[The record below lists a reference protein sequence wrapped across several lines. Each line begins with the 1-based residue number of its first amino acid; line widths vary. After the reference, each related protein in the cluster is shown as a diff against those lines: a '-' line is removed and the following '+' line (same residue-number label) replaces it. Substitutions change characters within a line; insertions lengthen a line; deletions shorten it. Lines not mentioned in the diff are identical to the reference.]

1 MNNKVIPKIFLL
13 ISIFF
18 SIYVFYRSEIIH
30 GGIKSEYYA
39 KYYYLA
45 VILNIL
51 SLISFFMK
59 KEFLMKLFIV
69 GFSILFSLYI
79 VEGFFYLTSYEKKQN
94 RISKS
99 KLIEIKKTKLPYD
112 FRSKYEFY
120 IETRKETPNVVLS
133 INPEIF
139 KKKSTEIIFPLS
151 GVSKRLTV
159 HGNENGYFTSYFSD
173 RYGFNNYDSDWN
185 KKEVDFL
192 LIGDSFIHG
201 AFVNEKDSIAGN
213 LRKKN
218 KNTVI
223 NLSYKGNGPLI
234 KFATLREY
242 LDKTNP
248 KKVLWFYFEGNDLY
262 ELTDELQNKTLRKY
276 LNDDQFTQNLSSKQD
291 EIDKMIIQE
300 LEKLEKKNFKKFLK
314 LSTIRSL
321 TIEKATEYP
330 DWEQKIS
337 DEFFEIIKKTKKIL
351 EKKDIDFYFIYLPE
365 YDRYSKNIG
374 SDKNYN
380 DYEKVLNKISSLEIK
395 IIDIHKE
402 VFNDHHDPLALFPF
416 RSDGHYNEIGYTLIG
431 KKILNL
437 ISKH

>member
-1 MNNKVIPKIFLL
+1 MSKKIIPQIFLV

-18 SIYVFYRSEIIH
+18 LIYVFYRSEIIH
-30 GGIKSEYYA
+30 GGIKSEYYT

-45 VILNIL
+45 VVLNTL

-59 KEFLMKLFIV
+59 KEFLMKVFII
-69 GFSILFSLYI
+69 GLSIIFSLYL
-79 VEGFFYLTSYEKKQN
+79 VEGFFFLTSYEKKQN

-99 KLIEIKKTKLPYD
+99 KLIEIKKSKLPYD

-120 IETRKETPNVVLS
+120 METKKKNPDVVLS

-139 KKKSTEIIFPLS
+139 KKESTESIFPLS
-151 GVSKRLTV
+151 GVSNRLTV
-159 HGNENGYFTSYFSD
+159 HGNENGYFTTYMSD
-173 RYGFNNYDSDWN
+173 RYGFNNHDSDWD
-185 KKEVDFL
+185 KKEVDYL
-192 LIGDSFIHG
+192 LIGDSFVHG
-201 AFVNEKDSIAGN
+201 AFVKEKDSIAGN
-213 LRKKN
+213 LRGKN

-234 KFATLREY
+234 KFATLKEY
-242 LDKTNP
+242 LDKAKP

-262 ELTDELQNKTLRKY
+262 ELTDELQNKTLKEY
-276 LNDDQFTQNLSSKQD
+276 LKEDQFSQNLSSKQSK
-291 EIDKMIIQE
+291 IDKMIMNE
-300 LEKLEKKNFKKFLK
+300 LKKLEKKSFKKFFK
-314 LSTIRSL
+314 LNTVRTL

-337 DEFFEIIKKTKKIL
+337 NEFFEIMKKTKNIL
-351 EKKDIDFYFIYLPE
+351 ERRNIEFYFIYLPE

-380 DYEKVLNKISSLEIK
+380 DYEKVIQKISNLKIE
-395 IIDIHKE
+395 IIDIHEE
-402 VFNDHHDPLALFPF
+402 VFKEYSDPLALFPF

-437 ISKH
+437 IDKP